1 MHINS
6 YWKNKHKHLYYHV
19 LDNYQTNRYFS
30 ITGVKELLADCS
42 ERNFLS
48 RCEVPYQ

>member
-6 YWKNKHKHLYYHV
+6 YWKNKYYHV